1 MFHKN
6 KIKVAAMHNKFHS
19 FPICPIQK
27 LTFMKYNANNKLSV
41 ILFGDWDLFN
51 YQGGGGG
58 ERIKNVQE
66 QKVNVSE
73 RVLTLVLFVKTNLQR
88 LKIGEM

>member
-1 MFHKN
+1 M
-6 KIKVAAMHNKFHS
+6 
-19 FPICPIQK
+19 Q
-27 LTFMKYNANNKLSV
+27 TT
-41 ILFGDWDLFN
+41 N
-51 YQGGGGG
+51 YQSFYLEIGTCSTIRGGGG